1 VARKESGIA
10 SSRSKPTQTKAAKQ
24 KSAGAKPATG
34 GAAPADSL
42 RPCVVT
48 PPPAPPKQAPPAKP
62 KRRVLLVDDHPMV
75 RERLAELINQ
85 EADLEVCGEA
95 EDVVGAMEAVE
106 QFTPDVAV
114 VDITLKDSYGIELI
128 KNFKAHYPKL
138 PALVLSMHDEAL
150 YAERA
155 LHAGARGYM
164 TKQEATR
171 KVIGALRQVLAGQIY
186 LSERM
191 AASILQKVAG
201 SPATAMGGSPVES
214 LTDRE
219 LEVFQLLGQGSTVRE
234 LAKTLHVSVKT
245 VEAHREHIK
254 KKMNLKSSAEL
265 LRYAIDYT
273 LQEGRGERGGA
284 KAGVRSDEAEAGE

>member
-1 VARKESGIA
+1 LHAV
-10 SSRSKPTQTKAAKQ
+10 
-24 KSAGAKPATG
+24 
-34 GAAPADSL
+34 SL
-42 RPCVVT
+42 D
-48 PPPAPPKQAPPAKP
+48 PAPPKPTAPSAQP
-62 KRRVLLVDDHPMV
+62 KHKVLLVDDHPMV

-85 EADLEVCGEA
+85 EPDLEVCGEA

-171 KVIGALRQVLAGQIY
+171 KVIGALRQVLAGQVY
-186 LSERM
+186 LSDRM

-201 SPATAMGGSPVES
+201 GPRTVANGSPVEV

-219 LEVFQLLGQGSTVRE
+219 LEVFQLLGQGMTVRE

-273 LQEGRGERGGA
+273 LQEGRGGRAAVSEGDKPPAAVGA
-284 KAGVRSDEAEAGE
+284 ED